1 MIDLYFINKYIST
14 RNEAFNKNKTNNL
27 LCGILNLIIL
37 SISLYYYND
46 CNHIHS
52 FEFVPAVLF
61 PLLYI
66 MYHTFSHQRCIKN
79 NISINN
85 TDINQQGGGIDTDT
99 ISSIGY

>member
-1 MIDLYFINKYIST
+1 
-14 RNEAFNKNKTNNL
+14 
-27 LCGILNLIIL
+27 
-37 SISLYYYND
+37 
-46 CNHIHS
+46 
-52 FEFVPAVLF
+52 
-61 PLLYI
+61 